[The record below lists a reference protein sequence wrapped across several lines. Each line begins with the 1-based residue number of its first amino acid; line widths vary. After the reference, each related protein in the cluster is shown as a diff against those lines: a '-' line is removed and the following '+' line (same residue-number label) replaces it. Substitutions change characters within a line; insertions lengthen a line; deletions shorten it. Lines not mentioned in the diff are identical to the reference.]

1 MNSLK
6 VRYFN
11 SVLFYGLVA
20 TTVFSHAKIYT
31 IFFFLMARHVCV
43 FYQKS

>member
-31 IFFFLMARHVCV
+31 MFFLMARHDCV